1 MSKAQRRRRSG
12 MLTAACAAVLATTV
26 SLSACSPEPVAGWQP
41 RGFSPVPGIEL
52 AGGLGEHTSGS
63 PEGDAG
69 MANIVDGE
77 AGSGEDRGP
86 AGGAGSL
93 VAAAQKQLGLYT
105 GRIRNDEAGVAARFI
120 YIPGVPAFNERVNQ
134 EIRAAI
140 AATGKT
146 YTPRVYSPEKGRT
159 ERGCVPGSSSWPAQD
174 VLSRV
179 ETGPAGGAGTALVS
193 DVAGAYGDL
202 IEVRLRAVAGDASA
216 VTSDELTVL
225 FVNVKS
231 GQILQIAN
239 QWSTEAAPALWRAI
253 VELLRREAGALSTAP
268 ILDPD
273 AQQLA
278 LADAALQ
285 AAATDDDGS
294 LVVTVPAG
302 IASPELAGLGI
313 ESTTDPIELRID
325 PVTASTWAN
334 DEYARLHAEIGKPF
348 VGLTASVASLPID
361 CALIP
366 CVAVTYDD
374 GPGELTPKLLQTL
387 TDEGARATF
396 FMLSSHAT
404 SYPDV
409 VKQALA
415 AGNEI
420 ATHTVNHP
428 DLTTL
433 PLPEAK
439 AQVLDSAA
447 AISRITGKPVTMFR
461 PPYGEVNDAI
471 LTEAGMPAILWNVDT
486 NDWREPGQA
495 ALIER
500 SAGVAG
506 PGDII
511 LFHDTHA
518 DTVEA
523 AGAVVRGLHDRGLE
537 LVTVT
542 QLFGGQVP
550 GSGKVRSR

>member
-1 MSKAQRRRRSG
+1 MRGAQRGRRPG
-12 MLTAACAAVLATTV
+12 VLAAACAGVLAVTV
-26 SLSACSPEPVAGWQP
+26 SLAGCAPEPVAGWVP
-41 RGFSPVPGIEL
+41 RSFSPVPGITL
-52 AGGLGEHTSGS
+52 ASDLGVHVGSAVDQGGAAN
-63 PEGDAG
+63 AG
-69 MANIVDGE
+69 DGE
-77 AGSGEDRGP
+77 DAPGEDRDPAEAAGP
-86 AGGAGSL
+86 LDAP
-93 VAAAQKQLGLYT
+93 AQKQLGLYT

-120 YIPGVPAFNERVNQ
+120 YIPGVPEFNERMNQ
-134 EIRAAI
+134 EIREAI
-140 AATGKT
+140 TATGKT
-146 YTPRVYSPEKGRT
+146 YTPRVYAPEAGRT
-159 ERGCVPGSSSWPAQD
+159 ERGCVPGSSSWPATD

-179 ETGPAGGAGTALVS
+179 ETGPSGGAGIAVAC

-202 IEVRLRAVAGDASA
+202 IEVRLRTVAGDASA
-216 VTSDELTVL
+216 VVSDELTVL
-225 FVNVKS
+225 FVNVTS
-231 GQILQIAN
+231 GQLLQIEN
-239 QWSTEAAPALWRAI
+239 QWSTAAAPELWRAV

-273 AQQLA
+273 ESQLA
-278 LADAALQ
+278 LANAVLQTATTTDAGGLA
-285 AAATDDDGS
+285 
-294 LVVTVPAG
+294 VVVPAG

-313 ESTTDPIELRID
+313 EATGESIELFID

-334 DEYARLHAEIGKPF
+334 EEYAHLHAELGKPF
-348 VGLTASVASLPID
+348 VGIAAGVGSVPID
-361 CALIP
+361 CGLIP

-374 GPGELTPKLLQTL
+374 GPSDLTPKLLQTL
-387 TDEGARATF
+387 ADEGARATF

-404 SYPDV
+404 SYPDT

-433 PLPEAK
+433 PLPEVK
-439 AQVLDSAA
+439 AQLLDSAA
-447 AISRITGKPVTMFR
+447 AISGITGRPITMFR
-461 PPYGEVNDAI
+461 PPYGEVNDKIIA
-471 LTEAGMPAILWNVDT
+471 EAGMPAILWSIDT

-511 LFHDTHA
+511 LFHDTHS

-550 GSGKVRSR
+550 GGKVRSR

>member
-1 MSKAQRRRRSG
+1 MSNAQRRRRSG
-12 MLTAACAAVLATTV
+12 VLAAACAAALATTV

-41 RGFSPVPGIEL
+41 ASFSPVPGIEL
-52 AGGLGEHTSGS
+52 AGNPGAHVGGTENK
-63 PEGDAG
+63 D
-69 MANIVDGE
+69 
-77 AGSGEDRGP
+77 SGEDRGQAES
-86 AGGAGSL
+86 AGAL
-93 VAAAQKQLGLYT
+93 AAAAQQQLGLYT

-120 YIPGVPAFNERVNQ
+120 YIPGVPAFNERVTQ
-134 EIRAAI
+134 ELRAAI

-159 ERGCVPGSSSWPAQD
+159 ERGCVPGSSSWSAQD

-179 ETGPAGGAGTALVS
+179 ETGPAGGAGIALVCEL
-193 DVAGAYGDL
+193 AGAYGDL
-202 IEVRLRAVAGDASA
+202 VEVRLRTVAGDASA
-216 VTSDELTVL
+216 VNSDELTVL
-225 FVNVKS
+225 FVNIKT
-231 GQILQIAN
+231 GQLLQIEN
-239 QWSTEAAPALWRAI
+239 QWSTEAAPELWRSI

-278 LADAALQ
+278 LAVAALQ

-302 IASPELAGLGI
+302 IASPELAGLG
-313 ESTTDPIELRID
+313 TQATADPIELRID

-348 VGLTASVASLPID
+348 AGVTASVASLPID
-361 CALIP
+361 CGLIP

-404 SYPDV
+404 AYADV

-471 LTEAGMPAILWNVDT
+471 LTEVGMPAILWNVDT

-500 SAGVAG
+500 SAGAAG

-511 LFHDTHA
+511 LFHDTHS
-518 DTVEA
+518 DTVEV

-550 GSGKVRSR
+550 ASGRVRSR

>member
-1 MSKAQRRRRSG
+1 MSNAQRGRRPG
-12 MLTAACAAVLATTV
+12 VLAAACAGVLAAVV
-26 SLSACSPEPVAGWQP
+26 SLSACSPEPVAGWRPQS
-41 RGFSPVPGIEL
+41 FSPVPGITLASDLGVHVGSAANQGGTANAGDDEL
-52 AGGLGEHTSGS
+52 E
-63 PEGDAG
+63 
-69 MANIVDGE
+69 
-77 AGSGEDRGP
+77 SGENRDP
-86 AGGAGSL
+86 AE
-93 VAAAQKQLGLYT
+93 AASTLDAPAQKQLGLYT
-105 GRIRNDEAGVAARFI
+105 GRVRNDEVGVAARFV
-120 YIPGVPAFNERVNQ
+120 YVPGVPEFNERMNQ

-140 AATGKT
+140 TATGKT
-146 YTPRVYSPEKGRT
+146 YTPRVYTPDAGRT
-159 ERGCVPGSSSWPAQD
+159 ERGCVRGSSSWPAQD

-179 ETGPAGGAGTALVS
+179 ETGPGGGAGIAVVC

-202 IEVRLRAVAGDASA
+202 IEVRLRTVAGEPNA

-225 FVNVKS
+225 FVNVSS
-231 GQILQIAN
+231 GQIVQIAN
-239 QWSTEAAPALWRAI
+239 QWSTEAAPGLWRAV

-273 AQQLA
+273 ESQLA
-278 LADAALQ
+278 LANAALQ
-285 AAATDDDGS
+285 TATTTDAGG
-294 LVVTVPAG
+294 LAVIVPAG

-313 ESTTDPIELRID
+313 EATREPIELLID

-334 DEYARLHAEIGKPF
+334 DEYAHLHAELGKPF
-348 VGLTASVASLPID
+348 VGIAAGVGSVPID
-361 CALIP
+361 CGLIP

-374 GPGELTPKLLQTL
+374 GPSELTPKLLQTL
-387 TDEGARATF
+387 ADEGARATF

-404 SYPDV
+404 SYPDTV
-409 VKQALA
+409 EQALA

-447 AISRITGKPVTMFR
+447 AISGITGKPITMFR
-461 PPYGEVNDAI
+461 PPYGEVNDKIIA
-471 LTEAGMPAILWNVDT
+471 EAGMPAILWSIDT
-486 NDWREPGQA
+486 NDWREPGLA
-495 ALIER
+495 ALVER

-511 LFHDTHA
+511 LFHDTHS

-550 GSGKVRSR
+550 GGKVRSR